1 MVPGTAFRVARH
13 RIHPGALARSHSRAA
28 APRRYAFGVATTV
41 RLTQLS
47 HGAGCACKLPAGAL
61 GEVLAALPVA
71 VRPPELLVG
80 NEWLDDAAVWRVSDD
95 LAVVH
100 TIDFFTPI
108 VDDPRTFGR
117 IAATNALSD
126 VYAMGGRPALALN
139 VVAFP
144 KTLPMELLGEIL
156 AGGAEAAG
164 AAGAVIAGGHSIDD
178 AEPKYGMAVIGFVHP
193 NRIWTNTGG
202 RIGDVVAFSKRI
214 GTGIVATAIK
224 RGGADEE
231 VVAAAIESM
240 TTLNDRAAAE
250 LAEVAPHAVTDV
262 TGFGLVGHAREL
274 AAGAGLAVRIRFGDV
289 PLLPGVRDLAGH
301 GVVPG
306 GTRTNLELASSYARF
321 GDRLNE
327 VDRLLACD
335 AQTSGGLLAAL
346 PAAAAERLGWPV
358 IGELCD
364 GPAGSVLV
372 D

>member
-1 MVPGTAFRVARH
+1 
-13 RIHPGALARSHSRAA
+13 
-28 APRRYAFGVATTV
+28 VATQV

-47 HGAGCACKLPAGAL
+47 HGAGCACKLPAGSLA
-61 GEVLAALPVA
+61 EVLAALPVPA
-71 VRPPELLVG
+71 RPPELLVG
-80 NEWLDDAAVWRVSDD
+80 NESLDDAAVWRVSDD
-95 LAVVH
+95 LAIVH

-108 VDDPRTFGR
+108 VDDPRSFGR

-126 VYAMGGRPALALN
+126 IYAMGARPAFALN

-144 KTLPMELLGEIL
+144 KTLPIELLGEIL
-156 AGGAEAAG
+156 AGGAEAAA

-178 AEPKYGMAVIGFVHP
+178 AEPKYGLAVIGFVHP
-193 NRIWTNTGG
+193 DRIWTNAGG
-202 RIGDVVAFSKRI
+202 RRGDVLVFSKRI

-224 RGGADEE
+224 QG
-231 VVAAAIESM
+231 VAEPAVIDAAVDSM
-240 TTLNDRAAAE
+240 TTLNAGAAAE
-250 LAEVAPHAVTDV
+250 LAPLEPSAVTDV

-274 AAGAGLAVRIRFGDV
+274 AAGAGLAARLRMAGV
-289 PLLPGVRDLAGH
+289 PLLPGVRGLAEQ

-306 GTRTNLELASSYARF
+306 GTRTNLELADAYATF
-321 GDRLNE
+321 GDHLGE

-358 IGELCD
+358 VGELCD
-364 GPAGSVLV
+364 GSAGTVLV